1 MSPDGYPYY
10 KRRNDA
16 KKIMRRNQTV
26 DNRFV
31 VQYYPGL
38 LRIFNC
44 HINVEVVSSIKS
56 VKYLYKYV
64 YKIYDAANIIV
75 EESNNER
82 LINHDEVRNFIE
94 TRYVN
99 PVEVCYCILSKPL
112 QCKSHSIICL
122 AVNLPQQQSLIIN
135 DIDDDVAVE
144 AALNRS
150 STLLAYFDLNKQDIS
165 ARQYTYAE
173 IPAHFVFK

>member
-1 MSPDGYPYY
+1 
-10 KRRNDA
+10 
-16 KKIMRRNQTV
+16 MRRNQTV

-31 VQYYPGL
+31 VLYCPEL

-44 HINVEVVSSIKS
+44 HIIIEVVSNLKS

-64 YKIYDAANIIV
+64 YKGYDAANIIV

-82 LINHDEVRNFIE
+82 LINHYEVRSFIE

-99 PVEVCYCILSKPL
+99 PVEACYRILSKPL

-122 AVNLPQQQSLIIN
+122 AVHLPQQQSIIIH

-144 AALNRS
+144 AALNQS
-150 STLLAYFDLNKQDIS
+150 STLLAYFYLNKQDIS

-173 IPAHFVFK
+173 IPAHYVLK